1 MLIDVILQTE
11 DFKLLEKE
19 QEKGAF
25 PKALLL
31 CGKDKLY
38 LHEFAKAVSMLILDG
53 RIDTESVNAK
63 KIMIDAHP
71 DIKNYPL
78 KDKLLVSD
86 SEEIV
91 EESFIKPI
99 FADKKVFVIHDID
112 NSMDSAQNKL
122 LKVVEE
128 PSHNVYMILTCTNP
142 SLVLPTI
149 RSRCNKVELKRLS
162 DEKAESLLPK
172 MEDSVRALVLA
183 VADGQIGKAQALSK
197 MKDFEDL
204 CQDCL
209 SVFTKMKSSKQVL
222 TFSKKLF
229 AYKDQF
235 SLILDIFSLIVE
247 DLLKIKSG
255 HKDIAKLTPF
265 IGELVG
271 ANGDYTV
278 RALCEIASL
287 LDKVARE
294 KMYNVNMT
302 LAIENLLLNILEVKY
317 ICR

>member
-1 MLIDVILQTE
+1 MLIDVILQAE

-19 QEKGAF
+19 QVNGLF

-53 RIDTESVNAK
+53 RVDTESVNAK
-63 KIMIDAHP
+63 KVMLDAHP

-99 FADKKVFVIHDID
+99 FADKKIFVIHNID

-149 RSRCNKVELKRLS
+149 RSRCNKVQLKRLS
-162 DEKAESLLPK
+162 DESATSLLSK
-172 MEDSVRALVLA
+172 MDEGMKELVLA

-197 MKDFEDL
+197 MKDFEGL

-229 AYKDQF
+229 TYKEQF

-255 HKDIAKLTPF
+255 HRNLVRLIPF
-265 IGELVG
+265 VEELVG
-271 ANGDYTV
+271 TNGDYTI